1 MAKYNVGDVVIIKPA
16 HELLD
21 EEYVVYNMQRFSGS
35 KMKISSIE
43 LRNLPEI
50 EVYRMEEDEGD
61 FFWTDEMIL
70 RKAQEIKIEDIM
82 EFLNS

>member
-1 MAKYNVGDVVIIKPA
+1 
-16 HELLD
+16 
-21 EEYVVYNMQRFSGS
+21 
-35 KMKISSIE
+35 
-43 LRNLPEI
+43 
-50 EVYRMEEDEGD
+50 MEEDEGN